1 MTQIT
6 AADLDNAKSDV
17 DTIANIANSTSTSVT
32 DRLGNTRR
40 TLYSLAN
47 EFPNAS
53 DNAAAAA
60 ASAIAAEAA
69 RDAALIQAGV
79 YTTEALGRAA
89 VADGQ
94 AFKVQGSGNVAA
106 YEYRRTNSTT
116 SVLIATYPSESGI
129 FMFRGVVTSGVD
141 LNSLHE
147 IGSYGL
153 LAASTHANIPPELVS
168 HNCTLTVTDSHT
180 SGGRFQIQEITDW
193 NFPSIKLSRL
203 SDGASSGA
211 WQRVAVTTSQ
221 ITDNAIT
228 TAKIADLAVTNAK
241 LAVNYDYTSTI
252 TTGSLDDYLTSSSGY
267 IIAGTVTNSPT
278 ASGFLSVHRWGSSGQ
293 FVLQSY
299 VDLTVAGR
307 IYHRVYS
314 GAWGAWYQPTP
325 ADVSVTTAKI
335 VDSAVTTAKIVD
347 SAVTTAKIAD
357 GSVTNAKLAVNYDY
371 TSTITTGS
379 LDDYL
384 TSSSGYIIAGTVTN
398 APTVSGFLS
407 VHRWGSAGQFVL
419 QSYVDLTVAGRIYH
433 RVYSGGAWGAWHQP
447 TPADLSV
454 TTAKLADGSVT
465 STKLADAS
473 VTNAKL
479 AANYDY
485 TATITSGSLD
495 TYLSSGGYV
504 IAGTVTNSPTAS
516 GFLSV
521 HRWGSA
527 GQFVLQRYV
536 DLTTPRRIYHRAYS
550 GGTWGAWH
558 QPTPDDLSLTTAK
571 FADGAV
577 TTPKLADASVD
588 ATKLST
594 KYDWMATLVSGDVND
609 YTTQSGGWM
618 VAGAMTNAPTGSGW
632 LFVHKFGASG
642 NFTLQRWYDFT
653 NPSIFWVR
661 KNFNGTWSAW
671 SKLTQPQ
678 VLPKTGKNVICLGD
692 SITENGD
699 YPVRLATL
707 TGATV
712 TNCGFGGSRLAFS
725 TGDYAYLSFHKLA
738 DYISTGDYS
747 DLTAACAR
755 LAGSPTFDDN
765 IAIAARL
772 AAVNWSTVD
781 YIVAAYGTNDYGSPD
796 VPLGTTTDTTGATFK
811 GAINYAVNKICTAY
825 PNIKILFVSPI
836 WRSRYNSGD
845 GNDSD
850 TYANSRGNY
859 LLEFVDAMKEMS
871 ALNKMPCIDMYR
883 TSGINKY
890 NGATLLSDG
899 LHPVAGVGYQR
910 IAEKIAAG
918 LVANW

>member
-1 MTQIT
+1 V
-6 AADLDNAKSDV
+6 A
-17 DTIANIANSTSTSVT
+17 TI
-32 DRLGNTRR
+32 
-40 TLYSLAN
+40 
-47 EFPNAS
+47 
-53 DNAAAAA
+53 
-60 ASAIAAEAA
+60 
-69 RDAALIQAGV
+69 
-79 YTTEALGRAA
+79 
-89 VADGQ
+89 GQ
-94 AFKVQGSGNVAA
+94 AFKVQGSGDVAA
-106 YEYRRTNSTT
+106 YEYRRTDSTT
-116 SVLIATYPSESGI
+116 SVLIATYPSASGV

-153 LAASTHANIPPELVS
+153 LAASTHANIPAELVG
-168 HNCTLTVTDSHT
+168 HNCTLTVTDSYT

-193 NFPSIKLSRL
+193 NFPSIKFSRL
-203 SDGASSGA
+203 SDGAQSGA

-221 ITDNAIT
+221 ITDLNVT

-241 LAVNYDYTSTI
+241 LAANYDYTATI
-252 TTGSLDDYLTSSSGY
+252 TSGSLDTYLSSGGY
-267 IIAGTVTNSPT
+267 VIAGTVTNAPT
-278 ASGFLSVHRWGSSGQ
+278 VSGFLSVHRWGSSGQ

-299 VDLTVAGR
+299 VDLTVAGK

-314 GAWGAWYQPTP
+314 GAAWNAWYQPTP

-335 VDSAVTTAKIVD
+335 VDSAVTTAKIAD
-347 SAVTTAKIAD
+347 LAVTTAKIAD
-357 GSVTNAKLAVNYDY
+357 SAVTNAKLAVNYDY

-398 APTVSGFLS
+398 APTASGFLS
-407 VHRWGSAGQFVL
+407 VHRWGGSGQFVL
-419 QSYVDLTVAGRIYH
+419 QSYVDLSVAGKIYH
-433 RVYSGGAWGAWHQP
+433 RVYSGAWGAWYQP
-447 TPADLSV
+447 TPADVSV
-454 TTAKLADGSVT
+454 TTAK
-465 STKLADAS
+465 
-473 VTNAKL
+473 
-479 AANYDY
+479 
-485 TATITSGSLD
+485 I
-495 TYLSSGGYV
+495 
-504 IAGTVTNSPTAS
+504 
-516 GFLSV
+516 
-521 HRWGSA
+521 
-527 GQFVLQRYV
+527 V
-536 DLTTPRRIYHRAYS
+536 DLAV
-550 GGTWGAWH
+550 
-558 QPTPDDLSLTTAK
+558 TTAK
-571 FADGAV
+571 LEA
-577 TTPKLADASVD
+577 ASVD

-594 KYDWMATLVSGDVND
+594 KYDWVATLVSGDVND
-609 YTTQSGGWM
+609 YTTQSGGWV

-642 NFTLQRWYDFT
+642 NFILQRWYDFT
-653 NPSIFWVR
+653 DPSIFWVR
-661 KNFNGTWSAW
+661 KSYNGTWSAW

-678 VLPKTGKNVICLGD
+678 VFPKTGKNVICLGD

-738 DYISTGDYS
+738 DYISSGDYS
-747 DLTAACAR
+747 DLTAACSR

-836 WRSRYNSGD
+836 WRSRYDSGD

-850 TYANSRGNY
+850 VYANSRGNY
-859 LLEFVDAMKEMS
+859 LLDFVDAMKQM
-871 ALNKMPCIDMYR
+871 
-883 TSGINKY
+883 
-890 NGATLLSDG
+890 
-899 LHPVAGVGYQR
+899 
-910 IAEKIAAG
+910 AEYAY
-918 LVANW
+918 

>member
-6 AADLDNAKSDV
+6 AADLNNAKSDV
-17 DTIANIANSTSTSVT
+17 NTIANIANSTSTSVT

-60 ASAIAAEAA
+60 ASAVSAVSA

-94 AFKVQGSGNVAA
+94 AFKVQGSGDVAA
-106 YEYRRTNSTT
+106 YEYRRTDAST
-116 SVLIATYPSESGI
+116 SVLIATYPSPSGV

-141 LNSLHE
+141 LNSLHT

-153 LAASTHANIPPELVS
+153 LAASTHANIPAELVG
-168 HNCTLTVTDSHT
+168 HNCTLTVTDSYT
-180 SGGRFQIQEITDW
+180 SSGRFQIQEITDW
-193 NFPSIKLSRL
+193 NFPSIKFARL

-221 ITDNAIT
+221 ITDLNVT
-228 TAKIADLAVTNAK
+228 TAKIADLAITNAK

-252 TTGSLDDYLTSSSGY
+252 TTGSLDT
-267 IIAGTVTNSPT
+267 
-278 ASGFLSVHRWGSSGQ
+278 
-293 FVLQSY
+293 
-299 VDLTVAGR
+299 
-307 IYHRVYS
+307 
-314 GAWGAWYQPTP
+314 
-325 ADVSVTTAKI
+325 
-335 VDSAVTTAKIVD
+335 
-347 SAVTTAKIAD
+347 
-357 GSVTNAKLAVNYDY
+357 
-371 TSTITTGS
+371 
-379 LDDYL
+379 YL

-398 APTVSGFLS
+398 APTASGFLT
-407 VHRWGSAGQFVL
+407 VHRWGSAGQFIL

-433 RVYSGGAWGAWHQP
+433 RVYSGGAWGAWYQP
-447 TPADLSV
+447 TPGDVSVTTAKIVDLAV
-454 TTAKLADGSVT
+454 TTAKLA
-465 STKLADAS
+465 A
-473 VTNAKL
+473 
-479 AANYDY
+479 
-485 TATITSGSLD
+485 
-495 TYLSSGGYV
+495 
-504 IAGTVTNSPTAS
+504 
-516 GFLSV
+516 
-521 HRWGSA
+521 
-527 GQFVLQRYV
+527 
-536 DLTTPRRIYHRAYS
+536 
-550 GGTWGAWH
+550 
-558 QPTPDDLSLTTAK
+558 
-571 FADGAV
+571 
-577 TTPKLADASVD
+577 ASVD

-594 KYDWMATLVSGDVND
+594 KYDWVATLVSGDVND

-642 NFTLQRWYDFT
+642 NFILQRWYDFT
-653 NPSIFWVR
+653 DPSIFWVR
-661 KNFNGTWSAW
+661 KNYNGTWSAW

-678 VLPKTGKNVICLGD
+678 VLPKTGKKVICLGD

-747 DLTAACAR
+747 GLTAACAR

-772 AAVNWSTVD
+772 AAVDWSTVD

-850 TYANSRGNY
+850 VYANSRGNY
-859 LLEFVDAMKEMS
+859 LLDFVDAMKQMAE
-871 ALNKMPCIDMYR
+871 LNKMPCVDMYR

>member
-6 AADLDNAKSDV
+6 VADLNNAKLDV
-17 DTIANIANSTSTSVT
+17 DTIADIANSTANTVT
-32 DRLGNTRR
+32 DRNGQTRR
-40 TLYSLAN
+40 TIYSLQN
-47 EFPNAS
+47 EYPNAS
-53 DNAAAAA
+53 DNAAAAL
-60 ASAIAAEAA
+60 ASATSASASAATAQAAKTVAEGA

-79 YTTEALGRAA
+79 YTTEAAGRAA

-94 AFKVQGSGNVAA
+94 AFKVQGTGDVAA
-106 YEYRRTNSTT
+106 YEYRRTDSTT
-116 SVLIATYPSESGI
+116 SVLIATYPSVSGV
-129 FMFRGVVTSGVD
+129 FMFRGVVASGVD
-141 LNSLHE
+141 LNTLHS

-153 LAASTHANIPPELVS
+153 LAASTHPNIPSELAG
-168 HNCTLTVTDSHT
+168 HNCTLTVTDSYT

-193 NFPSIKLSRL
+193 NYPSIKFSRL
-203 SDGASSGA
+203 SDGASSGS

-221 ITDNAIT
+221 ITDLN
-228 TAKIADLAVTNAK
+228 VTNEK
-241 LAVNYDYTSTI
+241 LAD
-252 TTGSLDDYLTSSSGY
+252 
-267 IIAGTVTNSPT
+267 A
-278 ASGFLSVHRWGSSGQ
+278 
-293 FVLQSY
+293 
-299 VDLTVAGR
+299 
-307 IYHRVYS
+307 
-314 GAWGAWYQPTP
+314 
-325 ADVSVTTAKI
+325 
-335 VDSAVTTAKIVD
+335 
-347 SAVTTAKIAD
+347 
-357 GSVTNAKLAVNYDY
+357 SVTNAKLAVNYDY

-398 APTVSGFLS
+398 APT
-407 VHRWGSAGQFVL
+407 
-419 QSYVDLTVAGRIYH
+419 
-433 RVYSGGAWGAWHQP
+433 
-447 TPADLSV
+447 
-454 TTAKLADGSVT
+454 
-465 STKLADAS
+465 
-473 VTNAKL
+473 
-479 AANYDY
+479 
-485 TATITSGSLD
+485 
-495 TYLSSGGYV
+495 
-504 IAGTVTNSPTAS
+504 AS

-536 DLTTPRRIYHRAYS
+536 DLTVPGKIYHRVYS
-550 GGTWGAWH
+550 GGAWGAWY
-558 QPTPDDLSLTTAK
+558 QPTPADVPVTTAK
-571 FADGAV
+571 IVDSAVTDAKLADSAV
-577 TTPKLADASVD
+577 TTAKLADSAVTNAKLASNYDYTDTITTGSLDTYLNSGGYIIAGTITNAPTVSGYLSVHRWGSAGQFVLQRYVDMTTPGRVYFRKYGGGAWGAWYQPTPADVSVTTAKIVDLAVTTAKLEAASVD

-594 KYDWMATLVSGDVND
+594 KYDWVATPVSGDVND

-632 LFVHKFGASG
+632 LFVHKFGAGG
-642 NFTLQRWYDFT
+642 NFILQRWHDFT
-653 NPSIFWVR
+653 DPSIFWVR
-661 KNFNGTWSAW
+661 KSYNGTWSAW

-678 VLPKTGKNVICLGD
+678 VLPKTGKKVICLGD

-738 DYISTGDYS
+738 DYISSGNYS
-747 DLTAACAR
+747 DLTAACER

-772 AAVNWSTVD
+772 AAVDWATVD

-796 VPLGTTTDTTGATFK
+796 VTIGTTTDTTGATFK

-850 TYANSRGNY
+850 VYANSRGNY
-859 LLEFVDAMKEMS
+859 LLDFVDAMKEMA
-871 ALNKMPCIDMYR
+871 ALNKMPFIDMYR

-899 LHPVAGVGYQR
+899 LHPVPGVGYQR

-918 LVANW
+918 LIANW

>member
-6 AADLDNAKSDV
+6 AADLNNAKSDV

-60 ASAIAAEAA
+60 ASAVSANAA

-94 AFKVQGSGNVAA
+94 AFKVQGSGDVAA

-116 SVLIATYPSESGI
+116 SVLIATYPSSSGI
-129 FMFRGVVTSGVD
+129 FTFRGVVTSGVD
-141 LNSLHE
+141 LNSLHT

-153 LAASTHANIPPELVS
+153 LAASTHANIPAELVG
-168 HNCTLTVTDSHT
+168 HNCTLTVTDSYT
-180 SGGRFQIQEITDW
+180 SSGRFQIQEITDW

-221 ITDNAIT
+221 ITDLNVT
-228 TAKIADLAVTNAK
+228 TAKIADSAVTNAK

-252 TTGSLDDYLTSSSGY
+252 TTGSLDTYLTASAGY
-267 IIAGTVTNSPT
+267 VIAGTVTNAPT
-278 ASGFLSVHRWGSSGQ
+278 ASGFLTVHRWGIAGQ

-299 VDLTVAGR
+299 VDLTVAGK

-314 GAWGAWYQPTP
+314 GSAWGAWYQPTP
-325 ADVSVTTAKI
+325 ADVSVTTAKL
-335 VDSAVTTAKIVD
+335 
-347 SAVTTAKIAD
+347 AD
-357 GSVTNAKLAVNYDY
+357 GSVTSTKLADSAVTNAKLAVNYDY
-371 TSTITTGS
+371 TSTIT
-379 LDDYL
+379 
-384 TSSSGYIIAGTVTN
+384 
-398 APTVSGFLS
+398 
-407 VHRWGSAGQFVL
+407 
-419 QSYVDLTVAGRIYH
+419 
-433 RVYSGGAWGAWHQP
+433 
-447 TPADLSV
+447 
-454 TTAKLADGSVT
+454 
-465 STKLADAS
+465 
-473 VTNAKL
+473 
-479 AANYDY
+479 
-485 TATITSGSLD
+485 SGSLD
-495 TYLSSGGYV
+495 TYLTASAGYV

-521 HRWGSA
+521 HRWGSV
-527 GQFVLQRYV
+527 GQFVLQSYV
-536 DLTTPRRIYHRAYS
+536 DLTVAGKIYHRVYS
-550 GGTWGAWH
+550 GSAWGAWY
-558 QPTPDDLSLTTAK
+558 QPTPADLSVTTAK
-571 FADGAV
+571 
-577 TTPKLADASVD
+577 LAAASVD

-594 KYDWMATLVSGDVND
+594 KYDWVATLVSGDVND

-642 NFTLQRWYDFT
+642 NFTLQRWHDFT
-653 NPSIFWVR
+653 DPSIFWVR
-661 KNFNGTWSAW
+661 KNYNGTWSAW

-738 DYISTGDYS
+738 DYISTGNYS

-755 LAGSPTFDDN
+755 LAGSPVFDDN

>member
-6 AADLDNAKSDV
+6 AADLTNAKSDV

-60 ASAIAAEAA
+60 ASAVSAASA
-69 RDAALIQAGV
+69 RDAALIQSGV

-94 AFKVQGSGNVAA
+94 AFKVQGSGDVAA

-116 SVLIATYPSESGI
+116 SVLIATYPSPSGV

-141 LNSLHE
+141 LNSLHT

-153 LAASTHANIPPELVS
+153 LAASTHANIPAELVG
-168 HNCTLTVTDSHT
+168 HNCTLTVTDSYT
-180 SGGRFQIQEITDW
+180 SSGRFQIQEITDW

-203 SDGASSGA
+203 SDGASSGT
-211 WQRVAVTTSQ
+211 WQRIAVTTSQ
-221 ITDNAIT
+221 ITDLNVT
-228 TAKIADLAVTNAK
+228 TAKIADLAITNAK
-241 LAVNYDYTSTI
+241 LDVNYDYTSTI
-252 TTGSLDDYLTSSSGY
+252 TTGSLDTYLTSSSGY
-267 IIAGTVTNSPT
+267 VIAGTVTNAPT
-278 ASGFLSVHRWGSSGQ
+278 ASGFLTVHRWGSSGQ
-293 FVLQSY
+293 F
-299 VDLTVAGR
+299 
-307 IYHRVYS
+307 I
-314 GAWGAWYQPTP
+314 
-325 ADVSVTTAKI
+325 
-335 VDSAVTTAKIVD
+335 
-347 SAVTTAKIAD
+347 
-357 GSVTNAKLAVNYDY
+357 
-371 TSTITTGS
+371 
-379 LDDYL
+379 
-384 TSSSGYIIAGTVTN
+384 
-398 APTVSGFLS
+398 
-407 VHRWGSAGQFVL
+407 L

-433 RVYSGGAWGAWHQP
+433 RVYSGGAWGVWYQP
-447 TPADLSV
+447 TPADASV
-454 TTAKLADGSVT
+454 TTAKIVDSAVTNAKIVDSAITTAKIADLAI
-465 STKLADAS
+465 
-473 VTNAKL
+473 TNAKL

-495 TYLSSGGYV
+495 TYLNSGGYIV
-504 IAGTVTNSPTAS
+504 SGTITNAPTVS
-516 GFLSV
+516 GYLSV
-521 HRWGSA
+521 HRWGGS

-536 DLTTPRRIYHRAYS
+536 DMSTPGRVYFRKY
-550 GGTWGAWH
+550 GGGAWEQWY
-558 QPTPDDLSLTTAK
+558 QPTPADASVTTAK
-571 FADGAV
+571 IVDLAV
-577 TTPKLADASVD
+577 TTEKLAEASVD

-594 KYDWMATLVSGDVND
+594 KYDWVATPVSGDVND

-618 VAGAMTNAPTGSGW
+618 VAGPMTNAPTGSGW
-632 LFVHKFGASG
+632 LFVHKFAAGG
-642 NFTLQRWYDFT
+642 NFILQRWHDFT
-653 NPSIFWVR
+653 DPSIFWVR
-661 KNFNGTWSAW
+661 KNYNGTWSAW

-678 VLPKTGKNVICLGD
+678 VLPKTGKKVICLGD

-747 DLTAACAR
+747 GLTAACAR

-772 AAVNWSTVD
+772 AAVDWSTVD

-850 TYANSRGNY
+850 VYANSRGNY
-859 LLEFVDAMKEMS
+859 LLDFVDAMKEMS
-871 ALNKMPCIDMYR
+871 ALNKMPCVDMYR

>member
-1 MTQIT
+1 MANQWLTGSGVPSTGIGQVTDYYRDTVNNHVYYREDATTWVVVPAFTPNPDGIGTTWLHGATAPLTAQGSDGDYFYEDTHKIVYRKEGATWVAKGSLDFIGIYGVQWGNGLGAPANTTPLNNLPAGSFYLDVVTSDIYYKGPSMSWELKGQLSSVAQTTTNAIT
-6 AADLDNAKSDV
+6 AA
-17 DTIANIANSTSTSVT
+17 I
-32 DRLGNTRR
+32 
-40 TLYSLAN
+40 
-47 EFPNAS
+47 
-53 DNAAAAA
+53 AAATADHVQTGLDV
-60 ASAIAAEAA
+60 IAAENA
-69 RDAALIQAGV
+69 RDAALIQSGV
-79 YTTEALGRAA
+79 YETEALGRAA

-94 AFKVQGSGNVAA
+94 AFKVEGSGNVAA

-116 SVLIATYPSESGI
+116 SVLIATYPSPSGV
-129 FMFRGVVTSGVD
+129 FMFRGVVASGVD
-141 LNSLHE
+141 LNSLNT

-153 LAASTHANIPPELVS
+153 LAASTHANIPAELAG
-168 HNCTLTVTDSHT
+168 HNCTLTVTDSYT
-180 SGGRFQIQEITDW
+180 SSGRFQIQEITDW

-203 SDGASSGA
+203 SDGIQSGA

-221 ITDNAIT
+221 ITDLNVT
-228 TAKIADLAVTNAK
+228 TAKIADSAVTNAK
-241 LAVNYDYTSTI
+241 LAS
-252 TTGSLDDYLTSSSGY
+252 
-267 IIAGTVTNSPT
+267 
-278 ASGFLSVHRWGSSGQ
+278 
-293 FVLQSY
+293 
-299 VDLTVAGR
+299 
-307 IYHRVYS
+307 
-314 GAWGAWYQPTP
+314 
-325 ADVSVTTAKI
+325 
-335 VDSAVTTAKIVD
+335 
-347 SAVTTAKIAD
+347 
-357 GSVTNAKLAVNYDY
+357 
-371 TSTITTGS
+371 
-379 LDDYL
+379 
-384 TSSSGYIIAGTVTN
+384 
-398 APTVSGFLS
+398 
-407 VHRWGSAGQFVL
+407 
-419 QSYVDLTVAGRIYH
+419 
-433 RVYSGGAWGAWHQP
+433 
-447 TPADLSV
+447 
-454 TTAKLADGSVT
+454 
-465 STKLADAS
+465 
-473 VTNAKL
+473 
-479 AANYDY
+479 NYDY

-495 TYLSSGGYV
+495 TYLNSGGYV
-504 IAGTVTNSPTAS
+504 IAGTVTNAPTVS
-516 GFLSV
+516 GYLSV
-521 HRWGSA
+521 HRWGSS

-536 DLTTPRRIYHRAYS
+536 DMSTPGKIYFRKY
-550 GGTWGAWH
+550 GGGAWEQWY
-558 QPTPDDLSLTTAK
+558 QPTPADASVTTAK
-571 FADGAV
+571 IVDLAV
-577 TTPKLADASVD
+577 TTAKLAEASVD

-594 KYDWMATLVSGDVND
+594 KYDWVATPVSGDVND

-632 LFVHKFGASG
+632 LFVHKFAAGG
-642 NFTLQRWYDFT
+642 NFILQRWHDFT
-653 NPSIFWVR
+653 DPSIFWVR
-661 KNFNGTWSAW
+661 KNYNGTWSAW

-678 VLPKTGKNVICLGD
+678 VLPKTGKKVICLGD

-738 DYISTGDYS
+738 DYISTGNYS

-765 IAIAARL
+765 TAIAARL
-772 AAVNWSTVD
+772 AAVDWSTVD

-850 TYANSRGNY
+850 VYANSRGNY
-859 LLEFVDAMKEMS
+859 LLDFVDAMKEMS
-871 ALNKMPCIDMYR
+871 ALNKMPCVDMYR

>member
-6 AADLDNAKSDV
+6 AADLTNAKSDV

-60 ASAIAAEAA
+60 ASAVSAASA
-69 RDAALIQAGV
+69 RDAALIQSGV
-79 YTTEALGRAA
+79 YETEALGRAA

-94 AFKVQGSGNVAA
+94 AFKVQGSGDVAA

-116 SVLIATYPSESGI
+116 SVLIATYPSPSGV

-141 LNSLHE
+141 LNSLHT

-153 LAASTHANIPPELVS
+153 LAASTHANIPAELVG
-168 HNCTLTVTDSHT
+168 HNCTLTVTDSYT
-180 SGGRFQIQEITDW
+180 SSGRFQIQEITDW
-193 NFPSIKLSRL
+193 NFPSIKFARL

-221 ITDNAIT
+221 ITDLN
-228 TAKIADLAVTNAK
+228 
-241 LAVNYDYTSTI
+241 
-252 TTGSLDDYLTSSSGY
+252 
-267 IIAGTVTNSPT
+267 
-278 ASGFLSVHRWGSSGQ
+278 
-293 FVLQSY
+293 
-299 VDLTVAGR
+299 
-307 IYHRVYS
+307 
-314 GAWGAWYQPTP
+314 
-325 ADVSVTTAKI
+325 
-335 VDSAVTTAKIVD
+335 
-347 SAVTTAKIAD
+347 VTTAKIAD
-357 GSVTNAKLAVNYDY
+357 
-371 TSTITTGS
+371 
-379 LDDYL
+379 
-384 TSSSGYIIAGTVTN
+384 
-398 APTVSGFLS
+398 
-407 VHRWGSAGQFVL
+407 SA
-419 QSYVDLTVAGRIYH
+419 
-433 RVYSGGAWGAWHQP
+433 
-447 TPADLSV
+447 
-454 TTAKLADGSVT
+454 
-465 STKLADAS
+465 

-495 TYLSSGGYV
+495 TYLTASAGYV
-504 IAGTVTNSPTAS
+504 IAGTVTNAPTAS
-516 GFLSV
+516 GFLTVHRWGSSGQFILQSYVDLTVAGRIYHRVYSGGAWGVWYQPTPADVSVTTAKIADSAVTTAKIADSAVTTAKIADSAVTNAKLAANYDYTATITSGSLDTYLNSGGYIVSGTITNAPTVSGYLSV
-521 HRWGSA
+521 HRWGGS

-536 DLTTPRRIYHRAYS
+536 DMSTPGKIYFRKY
-550 GGTWGAWH
+550 GGGAWEQWY
-558 QPTPDDLSLTTAK
+558 QPTPADASVTTAK
-571 FADGAV
+571 IVDLAV
-577 TTPKLADASVD
+577 TTAKLAEASVD

-594 KYDWMATLVSGDVND
+594 KYDWVATPVSGDVND

-632 LFVHKFGASG
+632 LFVHKFAAGG
-642 NFTLQRWYDFT
+642 NFILQRWHDFT
-653 NPSIFWVR
+653 DPSIFWVR
-661 KNFNGTWSAW
+661 KNYNGAWSAW

-678 VLPKTGKNVICLGD
+678 VLPKTGKKVICLGD

-747 DLTAACAR
+747 GLTAACAR

-772 AAVNWSTVD
+772 AAVDWSTVD

-850 TYANSRGNY
+850 VYANSRGNY
-859 LLEFVDAMKEMS
+859 LLDFVDAMKEMS
-871 ALNKMPCIDMYR
+871 ALNKMPCVDMYR

>member
-1 MTQIT
+1 MSYSLSPNVKARFFITGTNRPLAGGLLYTYLVGTTTPAATYSDNLGTPNTNPIVLDADGECDLYLDDDISYRMILKNSAGVTQFDGDRIRSISSAQLASLASTVAAT
-6 AADLDNAKSDV
+6 AADRVQTGLNV
-17 DTIANIANSTSTSVT
+17 IAT
-32 DRLGNTRR
+32 
-40 TLYSLAN
+40 
-47 EFPNAS
+47 
-53 DNAAAAA
+53 A
-60 ASAIAAEAA
+60 ASAASASLYATAADAA

-94 AFKVQGSGNVAA
+94 AFKVQGSGDVAA

-116 SVLIATYPSESGI
+116 SVLIATYPSASGV

-141 LNSLHE
+141 LNSLHT

-153 LAASTHANIPPELVS
+153 LAASTHANIPAELAG
-168 HNCTLTVTDSHT
+168 HNCTLTVTDSYT

-203 SDGASSGA
+203 SDGAQSGA

-221 ITDNAIT
+221 ITDLNVT
-228 TAKIADLAVTNAK
+228 TAKIADLA
-241 LAVNYDYTSTI
+241 I
-252 TTGSLDDYLTSSSGY
+252 
-267 IIAGTVTNSPT
+267 
-278 ASGFLSVHRWGSSGQ
+278 
-293 FVLQSY
+293 
-299 VDLTVAGR
+299 
-307 IYHRVYS
+307 
-314 GAWGAWYQPTP
+314 
-325 ADVSVTTAKI
+325 
-335 VDSAVTTAKIVD
+335 
-347 SAVTTAKIAD
+347 
-357 GSVTNAKLAVNYDY
+357 
-371 TSTITTGS
+371 
-379 LDDYL
+379 
-384 TSSSGYIIAGTVTN
+384 
-398 APTVSGFLS
+398 
-407 VHRWGSAGQFVL
+407 
-419 QSYVDLTVAGRIYH
+419 
-433 RVYSGGAWGAWHQP
+433 
-447 TPADLSV
+447 
-454 TTAKLADGSVT
+454 
-465 STKLADAS
+465 
-473 VTNAKL
+473 TNAKL

-504 IAGTVTNSPTAS
+504 IAGTVTNAPTAS

-521 HRWGSA
+521 HRWGGS
-527 GQFVLQRYV
+527 GQFVLQSYV
-536 DLTTPRRIYHRAYS
+536 DLTTPRKIYHRAYS
-550 GGTWGAWH
+550 GGTWGAWY
-558 QPTPDDLSLTTAK
+558 QPTPDDLSVTTAK
-571 FADGAV
+571 IVDLAV
-577 TTPKLADASVD
+577 TNAKLAAASVD

-594 KYDWMATLVSGDVND
+594 KYDWVATVVSGDVND

-642 NFTLQRWYDFT
+642 NFILQRWYDFT
-653 NPSIFWVR
+653 DPSIFWVR
-661 KNFNGTWSAW
+661 KNYNGTWSAW

-678 VLPKTGKNVICLGD
+678 VLPKTGKKVICLGD

-772 AAVNWSTVD
+772 AAVDWSTVD

-850 TYANSRGNY
+850 VYANSRGNY
-859 LLEFVDAMKEMS
+859 LLDFVDAMKQMAE
-871 ALNKMPCIDMYR
+871 LNKMPCIDMYR

>member
-6 AADLDNAKSDV
+6 AADLNNAKSDV

-153 LAASTHANIPPELVS
+153 LAASTHANIPSELVG
-168 HNCTLTVTDSHT
+168 HNCTLTVTDSYT

-221 ITDNAIT
+221 I
-228 TAKIADLAVTNAK
+228 ADLN
-241 LAVNYDYTSTI
+241 
-252 TTGSLDDYLTSSSGY
+252 
-267 IIAGTVTNSPT
+267 
-278 ASGFLSVHRWGSSGQ
+278 
-293 FVLQSY
+293 
-299 VDLTVAGR
+299 
-307 IYHRVYS
+307 
-314 GAWGAWYQPTP
+314 
-325 ADVSVTTAKI
+325 
-335 VDSAVTTAKIVD
+335 
-347 SAVTTAKIAD
+347 VTTAKIAD
-357 GSVTNAKLAVNYDY
+357 ASVTNAKLAVNYDY

-398 APTVSGFLS
+398 APTASGFLT
-407 VHRWGSAGQFVL
+407 VHRWGTLGQFVL
-419 QSYVDLTVAGRIYH
+419 QSYVDLTVAGKIYH
-433 RVYSGGAWGAWHQP
+433 RVYSGSAWGAWYQP
-447 TPADLSV
+447 TPADVSV
-454 TTAKLADGSVT
+454 TTAKLADDSVT
-465 STKLADAS
+465 STKLAA
-473 VTNAKL
+473 NAVSNDKL

-504 IAGTVTNSPTAS
+504 IAGTVTNAPTASGFLTVHRWGSAGQFVLQSYVDLTVAGKIYHRVYSGAWGAWYQPTPADVSVTTAKIVDSAVTNAKLAVNYDYTSTITTGSLDTYLTSSSGYIIAGTVTNSPTAS

-521 HRWGSA
+521 HRWGSS

-536 DLTTPRRIYHRAYS
+536 DLTTPGKIYFRAYS
-550 GGTWGAWH
+550 GSTWGAWY
-558 QPTPDDLSLTTAK
+558 QPTPADVSVTTAK
-571 FADGAV
+571 IVDSAV
-577 TTPKLADASVD
+577 TNAKLAAASVD
-588 ATKLST
+588 ATNLST
-594 KYDWMATLVSGDVND
+594 KYDWVATLVSGDVND

-642 NFTLQRWYDFT
+642 NFTLQRWHDFT
-653 NPSIFWVR
+653 DPSIFWVR
-661 KNFNGTWSAW
+661 KNYNGTWSAW

-738 DYISTGDYS
+738 DYISSGDYS
-747 DLTAACAR
+747 DLTAACSR

-850 TYANSRGNY
+850 VYANSRGNY
-859 LLEFVDAMKEMS
+859 LLDFVDAMKQMAE
-871 ALNKMPCIDMYR
+871 LNKMPCIDMYR

>member
-17 DTIANIANSTSTSVT
+17 NTIANIANSTSTSVT

-60 ASAIAAEAA
+60 ASAASASLDAIAAGAA

-94 AFKVQGSGNVAA
+94 AFKVQGSGDVAA
-106 YEYRRTNSTT
+106 YEYRRTDSTT
-116 SVLIATYPSESGI
+116 SVLIATYPSVSGV

-141 LNSLHE
+141 LNTLHS

-153 LAASTHANIPPELVS
+153 LAASTHPNIPSELAG
-168 HNCTLTVTDSHT
+168 HNCTLTVTDSYT

-193 NFPSIKLSRL
+193 NFPSIKFSRL

-221 ITDNAIT
+221 ITDLN
-228 TAKIADLAVTNAK
+228 
-241 LAVNYDYTSTI
+241 
-252 TTGSLDDYLTSSSGY
+252 
-267 IIAGTVTNSPT
+267 
-278 ASGFLSVHRWGSSGQ
+278 
-293 FVLQSY
+293 
-299 VDLTVAGR
+299 
-307 IYHRVYS
+307 
-314 GAWGAWYQPTP
+314 
-325 ADVSVTTAKI
+325 
-335 VDSAVTTAKIVD
+335 
-347 SAVTTAKIAD
+347 
-357 GSVTNAKLAVNYDY
+357 
-371 TSTITTGS
+371 
-379 LDDYL
+379 
-384 TSSSGYIIAGTVTN
+384 
-398 APTVSGFLS
+398 
-407 VHRWGSAGQFVL
+407 
-419 QSYVDLTVAGRIYH
+419 
-433 RVYSGGAWGAWHQP
+433 
-447 TPADLSV
+447 V
-454 TTAKLADGSVT
+454 TTAKLADS
-465 STKLADAS
+465 A

-479 AANYDY
+479 SVNYDY
-485 TATITSGSLD
+485 TATLTTGSLD
-495 TYLSSGGYV
+495 TYMTSSSGYV
-504 IAGTVTNSPTAS
+504 IAGAMTNAPTAS

-527 GQFVLQRYV
+527 GQFVLQIYT
-536 DLTTPRRIYHRAYS
+536 DLTVAGNIYHRVYS
-550 GGTWGAWH
+550 GGTWGAWY
-558 QPTPDDLSLTTAK
+558 QPTPADVSVTTAK
-571 FADGAV
+571 LVDSAV
-577 TTPKLADASVD
+577 TTAKIGDLAVTNAKLSVNYDYTATLTTGSLDTYMTSSSGYVIAGAMTNAPTASGFLSVHRWGSAGQFVLQIYTDLTVAGNIYHRVYSGGAWGAWYQPTPADVSVTTAKLVDSAVTTAKLANTCVD

-594 KYDWMATLVSGDVND
+594 KYDWVATISSGDVND

-642 NFTLQRWYDFT
+642 NFIIQRWYDYT
-653 NPSIFWVR
+653 DPSIFFVR
-661 KNFNGTWSAW
+661 KQYGGTWSAW
-671 SKLTQPQ
+671 SKLTLPQ
-678 VLPKTGKNVICLGD
+678 ILPKTGKNIICLGD

-738 DYISTGDYS
+738 DYISSGNYS

-772 AAVNWSTVD
+772 AAVDWATVD

-796 VPLGTTTDTTGATFK
+796 VTLGTNTDTTGATFK

-850 TYANSRGNY
+850 VYANSRGNY
-859 LLEFVDAMKEMS
+859 LLDFVDAMKEMA
-871 ALNKMPCIDMYR
+871 ALNKMPCVDMYR
-883 TSGINKY
+883 NSGINKY
-890 NGATLLSDG
+890 NGATLLVDG
-899 LHPVAGVGYQR
+899 LHPVSGVGYQR

>member
-53 DNAAAAA
+53 DKAAAAA
-60 ASAIAAEAA
+60 ASAVSASNYALAAEAA

-94 AFKVQGSGNVAA
+94 AFKVQGSAEVAA

-116 SVLIATYPSESGI
+116 SVLIATYPSTSGV

-141 LNSLHE
+141 LNSLHT

-153 LAASTHANIPPELVS
+153 LAASTHANIPAELVG
-168 HNCTLTVTDSHT
+168 HNCTLTVTDSYT
-180 SGGRFQIQEITDW
+180 SSGRFQIQEITDW

-203 SDGASSGA
+203 SDGASSGT

-221 ITDNAIT
+221 ITNLNVT
-228 TAKIADLAVTNAK
+228 TAKIADSAVTNAK
-241 LAVNYDYTSTI
+241 LAVNYDYTETL
-252 TTGSLDDYLTSSSGY
+252 TTGSLDTYLTASTGY
-267 IIAGTVTNSPT
+267 IVAGAMTNAPT
-278 ASGFLSVHRWGSSGQ
+278 GSGFLTVHKWGSSGQ
-293 FVLQSY
+293 FILQSY
-299 VDLTVAGR
+299 VDLTVAGK

-314 GAWGAWYQPTP
+314 GGAWGVWYQPTPADASVTTAKMADDSVTTSKLSSNAITNAKLAVNYDYTETLTTGSLDTYLNSGGYIVSGTITNAPTASGYLSVHRWGSVGQFVLQRYVDMTTPGKVYFRKYGGGAWEQWYQPTP

-335 VDSAVTTAKIVD
+335 VDSAVTTAKLE
-347 SAVTTAKIAD
+347 A
-357 GSVTNAKLAVNYDY
+357 
-371 TSTITTGS
+371 
-379 LDDYL
+379 
-384 TSSSGYIIAGTVTN
+384 
-398 APTVSGFLS
+398 
-407 VHRWGSAGQFVL
+407 
-419 QSYVDLTVAGRIYH
+419 
-433 RVYSGGAWGAWHQP
+433 
-447 TPADLSV
+447 
-454 TTAKLADGSVT
+454 
-465 STKLADAS
+465 
-473 VTNAKL
+473 
-479 AANYDY
+479 
-485 TATITSGSLD
+485 
-495 TYLSSGGYV
+495 
-504 IAGTVTNSPTAS
+504 
-516 GFLSV
+516 
-521 HRWGSA
+521 
-527 GQFVLQRYV
+527 
-536 DLTTPRRIYHRAYS
+536 
-550 GGTWGAWH
+550 
-558 QPTPDDLSLTTAK
+558 
-571 FADGAV
+571 
-577 TTPKLADASVD
+577 ASVD

-594 KYDWMATLVSGDVND
+594 KYDWVETLVSGDVND
-609 YTTQSGGWM
+609 YTTQSGGRM

-632 LFVHKFGASG
+632 LFVHKFGATG
-642 NFTLQRWYDFT
+642 NFILQRWHDFT
-653 NPSIFWVR
+653 DPSIFWVR
-661 KNFNGTWSAW
+661 KNYNGAWSAW

-678 VLPKTGKNVICLGD
+678 VLPKTGKKVICLGD

-772 AAVNWSTVD
+772 AAVDWSSVD
-781 YIVAAYGTNDYGSPD
+781 YIVAEYGTNDYGSPD
-796 VPLGTTTDTTGATFK
+796 VTLGTTTDTTGATFK

-825 PNIKILFVSPI
+825 PKIKILFVSPI

-850 TYANSRGNY
+850 VYVNSRGNY
-859 LLEFVDAMKEMS
+859 LLDFVDAMKQMAE
-871 ALNKMPCIDMYR
+871 LNKMPCVDMYR

-910 IAEKIAAG
+910 IAEKVAAG

>member
-1 MTQIT
+1 MSYSLSPNVKARFFITGTNRPLAGGLLYTYLVGTTTPAATYSDNLGTPNTNPIVLDADGECDLYLDDDISYRMILKNSAGVTQFDGDRIRSISSAQLASLASTVAAT
-6 AADLDNAKSDV
+6 AADRVQTGLDV
-17 DTIANIANSTSTSVT
+17 IAT
-32 DRLGNTRR
+32 
-40 TLYSLAN
+40 
-47 EFPNAS
+47 AS
-53 DNAAAAA
+53 DRVQTGLNVI
-60 ASAIAAEAA
+60 ASRAA

-94 AFKVQGSGNVAA
+94 AFKVQGSGDVAA

-116 SVLIATYPSESGI
+116 SVLIATYPSVSGV

-153 LAASTHANIPPELVS
+153 LAASTHANIPSELVG
-168 HNCTLTVTDSHT
+168 HNCTLTVTDSYT

-203 SDGASSGA
+203 SDGAQSGA

-221 ITDNAIT
+221 I
-228 TAKIADLAVTNAK
+228 ADLN
-241 LAVNYDYTSTI
+241 
-252 TTGSLDDYLTSSSGY
+252 
-267 IIAGTVTNSPT
+267 
-278 ASGFLSVHRWGSSGQ
+278 
-293 FVLQSY
+293 
-299 VDLTVAGR
+299 
-307 IYHRVYS
+307 
-314 GAWGAWYQPTP
+314 
-325 ADVSVTTAKI
+325 VTTAKI
-335 VDSAVTTAKIVD
+335 
-347 SAVTTAKIAD
+347 
-357 GSVTNAKLAVNYDY
+357 
-371 TSTITTGS
+371 
-379 LDDYL
+379 
-384 TSSSGYIIAGTVTN
+384 
-398 APTVSGFLS
+398 
-407 VHRWGSAGQFVL
+407 
-419 QSYVDLTVAGRIYH
+419 
-433 RVYSGGAWGAWHQP
+433 
-447 TPADLSV
+447 
-454 TTAKLADGSVT
+454 
-465 STKLADAS
+465 ADAS

-521 HRWGSA
+521 HRWGGS
-527 GQFVLQRYV
+527 GQFVLQSYV
-536 DLTTPRRIYHRAYS
+536 DLTVAGKIYHRVYS
-550 GGTWGAWH
+550 GGAWGSWY
-558 QPTPDDLSLTTAK
+558 QPTPADVSVTTAK
-571 FADGAV
+571 LVDLNV
-577 TTPKLADASVD
+577 TTAKLAAASVD

-594 KYDWMATLVSGDVND
+594 KYDWIATISSGDVND

-642 NFTLQRWYDFT
+642 NFILQRWYDFT
-653 NPSIFWVR
+653 DPSIFWVR
-661 KNFNGTWSAW
+661 KNYNGTWSAW

-678 VLPKTGKNVICLGD
+678 VLPKTGKKVICLGD

-772 AAVNWSTVD
+772 AAVDWSTVD

-850 TYANSRGNY
+850 VYANSRGNY
-859 LLEFVDAMKEMS
+859 LLDFVDAMKQMAE
-871 ALNKMPCIDMYR
+871 LNKMPCVDIYR

>member
-60 ASAIAAEAA
+60 ASAVSAVSA

-94 AFKVQGSGNVAA
+94 AFKVQGSGDVAA
-106 YEYRRTNSTT
+106 YEYRRTDAST
-116 SVLIATYPSESGI
+116 SVLIATYPSSSGI

-141 LNSLHE
+141 LNSLHT

-153 LAASTHANIPPELVS
+153 LAASTHANIPAELVG
-168 HNCTLTVTDSHT
+168 HNCTLTVTDSYT
-180 SGGRFQIQEITDW
+180 SSGRFQIQEITDW

-203 SDGASSGA
+203 SDGAQSGA

-221 ITDNAIT
+221 ITDLNVT

-252 TTGSLDDYLTSSSGY
+252 TTGSLDTYLTASTGY
-267 IIAGTVTNSPT
+267 VIAGTVTNAPT

-293 FVLQSY
+293 FILQSY
-299 VDLTVAGR
+299 VDLTVAGK

-314 GAWGAWYQPTP
+314 GGAWGAWYQPTP

-335 VDSAVTTAKIVD
+335 AD

-357 GSVTNAKLAVNYDY
+357 
-371 TSTITTGS
+371 
-379 LDDYL
+379 
-384 TSSSGYIIAGTVTN
+384 
-398 APTVSGFLS
+398 
-407 VHRWGSAGQFVL
+407 SA
-419 QSYVDLTVAGRIYH
+419 
-433 RVYSGGAWGAWHQP
+433 
-447 TPADLSV
+447 V
-454 TTAKLADGSVT
+454 TTAKIADLA
-465 STKLADAS
+465 

-521 HRWGSA
+521 HRWGGS
-527 GQFVLQRYV
+527 GQFVLQSYV
-536 DLTTPRRIYHRAYS
+536 DLSVAGKIYHRVYS
-550 GGTWGAWH
+550 GAAWNAWY
-558 QPTPDDLSLTTAK
+558 QPTPGDVSVTTAK
-571 FADGAV
+571 LADDAV
-577 TTPKLADASVD
+577 TTPKLAAASVD

-594 KYDWMATLVSGDVND
+594 KYDWVATLVSGDVND
-609 YTTQSGGWM
+609 YTTQSGGWV

-642 NFTLQRWYDFT
+642 NFILQRWHDFT
-653 NPSIFWVR
+653 DPSIFWVR
-661 KNFNGTWSAW
+661 KSYNGTWSAW

-678 VLPKTGKNVICLGD
+678 VLPKTGKKVICLGD

-747 DLTAACAR
+747 GLTAACAR

-850 TYANSRGNY
+850 VYANSRGNY
-859 LLEFVDAMKEMS
+859 LLDFVDAMKQMAE
-871 ALNKMPCIDMYR
+871 LNKMPCIDMYR

-890 NGATLLSDG
+890 NGATLLADG

>member
-6 AADLDNAKSDV
+6 AADLNNAKSDV

-60 ASAIAAEAA
+60 ASAVSAVSA

-94 AFKVQGSGNVAA
+94 AFKVQGSGDVAA

-116 SVLIATYPSESGI
+116 SVLIATYPSPSGV

-141 LNSLHE
+141 LNSLHT

-153 LAASTHANIPPELVS
+153 LAASTHANIPAELVG
-168 HNCTLTVTDSHT
+168 HNCTLTVTDSYT

-221 ITDNAIT
+221 ITDLNVT

-252 TTGSLDDYLTSSSGY
+252 TTGSLDT
-267 IIAGTVTNSPT
+267 
-278 ASGFLSVHRWGSSGQ
+278 
-293 FVLQSY
+293 
-299 VDLTVAGR
+299 
-307 IYHRVYS
+307 
-314 GAWGAWYQPTP
+314 
-325 ADVSVTTAKI
+325 
-335 VDSAVTTAKIVD
+335 
-347 SAVTTAKIAD
+347 
-357 GSVTNAKLAVNYDY
+357 
-371 TSTITTGS
+371 
-379 LDDYL
+379 YL

-398 APTVSGFLS
+398 APTASGFLS
-407 VHRWGSAGQFVL
+407 VHRWGGSGQFVL
-419 QSYVDLTVAGRIYH
+419 QSYVDLSVAGKIYH
-433 RVYSGGAWGAWHQP
+433 RVYSGGAWGAWYQP
-447 TPADLSV
+447 TPGDVSVTTAKIVDLAV
-454 TTAKLADGSVT
+454 TTAKLA
-465 STKLADAS
+465 A
-473 VTNAKL
+473 
-479 AANYDY
+479 
-485 TATITSGSLD
+485 
-495 TYLSSGGYV
+495 
-504 IAGTVTNSPTAS
+504 
-516 GFLSV
+516 
-521 HRWGSA
+521 
-527 GQFVLQRYV
+527 
-536 DLTTPRRIYHRAYS
+536 
-550 GGTWGAWH
+550 
-558 QPTPDDLSLTTAK
+558 
-571 FADGAV
+571 
-577 TTPKLADASVD
+577 ASVD

-594 KYDWMATLVSGDVND
+594 KYDWLATLVSGDVND
-609 YTTQSGGWM
+609 YTTQSGGWV

-642 NFTLQRWYDFT
+642 NFILQRWYDFT
-653 NPSIFWVR
+653 DPSIFWVR
-661 KNFNGTWSAW
+661 KNYNGTWSAW

-678 VLPKTGKNVICLGD
+678 VLPKTGKKVICLGD

-747 DLTAACAR
+747 GLTAACAR

-811 GAINYAVNKICTAY
+811 GAINYAVNTICTAY

-850 TYANSRGNY
+850 VYANSRGNY
-859 LLEFVDAMKEMS
+859 LLDFVDAMKQMAE
-871 ALNKMPCIDMYR
+871 LNKMPCIDMYR

>member
-60 ASAIAAEAA
+60 ASAITAESA

-79 YTTEALGRAA
+79 YVDEPTGRAA

-94 AFKVQGSGNVAA
+94 AFKVQGSGDAAA

-116 SVLIATYPSESGI
+116 SVLIATYPSSSVI

-141 LNSLHE
+141 LNSLHT

-153 LAASTHANIPPELVS
+153 LAASTHANIPAELVG
-168 HNCTLTVTDSHT
+168 HNCTLTVTDSYT
-180 SGGRFQIQEITDW
+180 SSGRFQIQEITDW

-203 SDGASSGA
+203 SDGIQSGA

-221 ITDNAIT
+221 ITDLNVT
-228 TAKIADLAVTNAK
+228 TAKIADSAVTNAK
-241 LAVNYDYTSTI
+241 LAENYDYTSTI
-252 TTGSLDDYLTSSSGY
+252 TTGSLDTYLNSGGY
-267 IIAGTVTNSPT
+267 VIAGTVTNAPT
-278 ASGFLSVHRWGSSGQ
+278 ASGFLTVHKWGTVGQ

-299 VDLTVAGR
+299 VDLTTPGN
-307 IYHRVYS
+307 VYFRKYS
-314 GAWGAWYQPTP
+314 GGAWGVWYQPTP

-335 VDSAVTTAKIVD
+335 ADSAVTNAKIAD

-357 GSVTNAKLAVNYDY
+357 
-371 TSTITTGS
+371 
-379 LDDYL
+379 
-384 TSSSGYIIAGTVTN
+384 
-398 APTVSGFLS
+398 
-407 VHRWGSAGQFVL
+407 SA
-419 QSYVDLTVAGRIYH
+419 
-433 RVYSGGAWGAWHQP
+433 
-447 TPADLSV
+447 
-454 TTAKLADGSVT
+454 
-465 STKLADAS
+465 

-495 TYLSSGGYV
+495 TYLNSGGYI
-504 IAGTVTNSPTAS
+504 IAGTITNAPTVS
-516 GFLSV
+516 GYLSV
-521 HRWGSA
+521 HRWGGS

-536 DLTTPRRIYHRAYS
+536 DMTTPGRVYFRKY
-550 GGTWGAWH
+550 GGAWSAWY
-558 QPTPDDLSLTTAK
+558 QPTPADVSVTTEKIADSAVTTAK
-571 FADGAV
+571 
-577 TTPKLADASVD
+577 LAEASVD

-594 KYDWMATLVSGDVND
+594 KYDWVATLLSGDVND

-632 LFVHKFGASG
+632 LFVHKFAAGG
-642 NFTLQRWYDFT
+642 NFILQRWHDFT
-653 NPSIFWVR
+653 DPSIFWVR
-661 KNFNGTWSAW
+661 KNYNGTWSAW

-678 VLPKTGKNVICLGD
+678 VLPKTGKKVICLGD

-747 DLTAACAR
+747 GLTAACAR

-772 AAVNWSTVD
+772 AAVDWSTVD

-859 LLEFVDAMKEMS
+859 LLDFVDAMKQMAE
-871 ALNKMPCIDMYR
+871 LNKMPCVDMYR

-910 IAEKIAAG
+910 IAEKVAAG

>member
-60 ASAIAAEAA
+60 ASAVSAVSA

-94 AFKVQGSGNVAA
+94 AFKVQGSGDVAA
-106 YEYRRTNSTT
+106 YEYRRTDAST
-116 SVLIATYPSESGI
+116 SVLIATYPSPSGV

-141 LNSLHE
+141 LNSLHT

-153 LAASTHANIPPELVS
+153 LAASTHANIPAELVG
-168 HNCTLTVTDSHT
+168 HNCTLTVTDSYT
-180 SGGRFQIQEITDW
+180 SSGRFQIQEITDW
-193 NFPSIKLSRL
+193 NFPSIKFARL

-221 ITDNAIT
+221 ITDLNVT

-252 TTGSLDDYLTSSSGY
+252 TTGSLDT
-267 IIAGTVTNSPT
+267 
-278 ASGFLSVHRWGSSGQ
+278 
-293 FVLQSY
+293 
-299 VDLTVAGR
+299 
-307 IYHRVYS
+307 
-314 GAWGAWYQPTP
+314 
-325 ADVSVTTAKI
+325 
-335 VDSAVTTAKIVD
+335 
-347 SAVTTAKIAD
+347 
-357 GSVTNAKLAVNYDY
+357 
-371 TSTITTGS
+371 
-379 LDDYL
+379 YL

-398 APTVSGFLS
+398 APTASGFLT

-433 RVYSGGAWGAWHQP
+433 RVYSGSAWGAWYLP
-447 TPADLSV
+447 TPADVSV
-454 TTAKLADGSVT
+454 TTAKIADSAVTTAKIADSAVTTAKIADLAI
-465 STKLADAS
+465 
-473 VTNAKL
+473 TNAKL

-495 TYLSSGGYV
+495 TYLNSGGYIV
-504 IAGTVTNSPTAS
+504 SGTITNAPTAS

-521 HRWGSA
+521 HRWGGS
-527 GQFVLQRYV
+527 GQFVLQSYV
-536 DLTTPRRIYHRAYS
+536 DLSVAGKIYHRVYS
-550 GGTWGAWH
+550 GGAWGAWY
-558 QPTPDDLSLTTAK
+558 QPTPGDVSVTTAK
-571 FADGAV
+571 IVDLAV
-577 TTPKLADASVD
+577 TTAKLAAASVD

-594 KYDWMATLVSGDVND
+594 KYDWLATLVSGDVND
-609 YTTQSGGWM
+609 YTTQSGGWV

-642 NFTLQRWYDFT
+642 NFILQRWYDFT
-653 NPSIFWVR
+653 DPSIFWVR
-661 KNFNGTWSAW
+661 KNYNGTWSAW

-678 VLPKTGKNVICLGD
+678 VLPKTGKKVICLGD

-747 DLTAACAR
+747 GLTAACAR

-811 GAINYAVNKICTAY
+811 GAINYAVNTICTAY

-850 TYANSRGNY
+850 VYANSRGNY
-859 LLEFVDAMKEMS
+859 LLDFVDAMKQMAE
-871 ALNKMPCIDMYR
+871 LNKMPCIDMYR

>member
-53 DNAAAAA
+53 DKAAAAA
-60 ASAIAAEAA
+60 ASAVSASNYALAAEAA

-94 AFKVQGSGNVAA
+94 AFKVQGSAEVAA

-116 SVLIATYPSESGI
+116 SVLIATYPSTSGV

-141 LNSLHE
+141 LNSLHT

-153 LAASTHANIPPELVS
+153 LAASTHANIPAELVG
-168 HNCTLTVTDSHT
+168 HNCTLTVTDSYT
-180 SGGRFQIQEITDW
+180 SSGRFQIQEITDW

-203 SDGASSGA
+203 SDGASSGT

-221 ITDNAIT
+221 ITNLNVT
-228 TAKIADLAVTNAK
+228 TAKIADSAVTNAK
-241 LAVNYDYTSTI
+241 LAVNYDYTETL
-252 TTGSLDDYLTSSSGY
+252 TTGSLDTYLTASTGY
-267 IIAGTVTNSPT
+267 IVAGAMTNAPT
-278 ASGFLSVHRWGSSGQ
+278 GSGFLTVHKWGSSGQ
-293 FVLQSY
+293 FILQSY
-299 VDLTVAGR
+299 VDLTVAGK

-314 GAWGAWYQPTP
+314 GGAWGVWYQPTPADASVTTAKMADDSVTTSKLSSNAITNAKLAVNYDYTETLTTGSLDTYLNSGGYIVSGTITNAPTASGYLSVHRWGSVGQFVLQRYVDMTTPGKVYFRKYGGGAWEQWYQPTP

-335 VDSAVTTAKIVD
+335 VDSAVTTAKLE
-347 SAVTTAKIAD
+347 A
-357 GSVTNAKLAVNYDY
+357 
-371 TSTITTGS
+371 
-379 LDDYL
+379 
-384 TSSSGYIIAGTVTN
+384 
-398 APTVSGFLS
+398 
-407 VHRWGSAGQFVL
+407 
-419 QSYVDLTVAGRIYH
+419 
-433 RVYSGGAWGAWHQP
+433 
-447 TPADLSV
+447 
-454 TTAKLADGSVT
+454 
-465 STKLADAS
+465 
-473 VTNAKL
+473 
-479 AANYDY
+479 
-485 TATITSGSLD
+485 
-495 TYLSSGGYV
+495 
-504 IAGTVTNSPTAS
+504 
-516 GFLSV
+516 
-521 HRWGSA
+521 
-527 GQFVLQRYV
+527 
-536 DLTTPRRIYHRAYS
+536 
-550 GGTWGAWH
+550 
-558 QPTPDDLSLTTAK
+558 
-571 FADGAV
+571 
-577 TTPKLADASVD
+577 ASVD

-594 KYDWMATLVSGDVND
+594 KYDWVETLVSGDVND
-609 YTTQSGGWM
+609 YTTQSGGRM

-632 LFVHKFGASG
+632 LFVHKFGATG
-642 NFTLQRWYDFT
+642 NFILQRWHDFT
-653 NPSIFWVR
+653 DPSIFWVR
-661 KNFNGTWSAW
+661 KSYNGTWSAW

-678 VLPKTGKNVICLGD
+678 VLPKTGKKVICLGD

-772 AAVNWSTVD
+772 AAVDWSSVD
-781 YIVAAYGTNDYGSPD
+781 YIVAEYGTNDYGSPD
-796 VPLGTTTDTTGATFK
+796 VTLGTTTDTTGATFK

-825 PNIKILFVSPI
+825 PKIKILFVSPI

-850 TYANSRGNY
+850 VYVNSRGNY
-859 LLEFVDAMKEMS
+859 LLDFVDAMKQMAE
-871 ALNKMPCIDMYR
+871 LNKMPCVDMYR

-910 IAEKIAAG
+910 IAEKVAAG

>member
-1 MTQIT
+1 MTTYTLTIATNDLGLGVINGARVVVERKRTLVTDIFNGQSISTNSAATNSSGIATILLEPDDGSVYHKLKIFDLAGILVYSKIFTMPPQDVAVTALPVQDIISSSATQAVAASVTATAQAVISAAQAVIATDQAGTATTQAGIATDKAVLT
-6 AADLDNAKSDV
+6 AADRVQTGLDAIATAADRVQTNSDV
-17 DTIANIANSTSTSVT
+17 IAANS
-32 DRLGNTRR
+32 
-40 TLYSLAN
+40 
-47 EFPNAS
+47 
-53 DNAAAAA
+53 
-60 ASAIAAEAA
+60 A

-79 YTTEALGRAA
+79 YTTEAAGRAA

-94 AFKVQGSGNVAA
+94 AFKVQGSGDVAA

-116 SVLIATYPSESGI
+116 SVLIATYPSVSGV
-129 FMFRGVVTSGVD
+129 FMFRGVVSSGVD
-141 LNSLHE
+141 LNSLHT

-153 LAASTHANIPPELVS
+153 LAASTHANIPAELVG
-168 HNCTLTVTDSHT
+168 HNCTLTVTDSYT

-193 NFPSIKLSRL
+193 NFPSIKFSRL
-203 SDGASSGA
+203 SDGASSGT

-221 ITDNAIT
+221 I
-228 TAKIADLAVTNAK
+228 ADLNVTNEK
-241 LAVNYDYTSTI
+241 LAD
-252 TTGSLDDYLTSSSGY
+252 
-267 IIAGTVTNSPT
+267 A
-278 ASGFLSVHRWGSSGQ
+278 
-293 FVLQSY
+293 
-299 VDLTVAGR
+299 
-307 IYHRVYS
+307 
-314 GAWGAWYQPTP
+314 
-325 ADVSVTTAKI
+325 
-335 VDSAVTTAKIVD
+335 
-347 SAVTTAKIAD
+347 
-357 GSVTNAKLAVNYDY
+357 SVTNAKLAANYDY
-371 TSTITTGS
+371 TATITSGS
-379 LDDYL
+379 LDTYL
-384 TSSSGYIIAGTVTN
+384 NSGGYIVSGTVTN
-398 APTVSGFLS
+398 APTVSGYLS
-407 VHRWGSAGQFVL
+407 VHRWGGSGQFVL
-419 QSYVDLTVAGRIYH
+419 QRYVDLTTPGKIYF
-433 RVYSGGAWGAWHQP
+433 RKYGGGAWEQWYQP
-447 TPADLSV
+447 TPADASV
-454 TTAKLADGSVT
+454 TNAKLADASVT
-465 STKLADAS
+465 NEKLADAS

-504 IAGTVTNSPTAS
+504 IAGTVTNAPTAS

-527 GQFVLQRYV
+527 GQFVLQSYV
-536 DLTTPRRIYHRAYS
+536 DLTVAGKIYHRVYS
-550 GGTWGAWH
+550 GGAWGAWY
-558 QPTPDDLSLTTAK
+558 QPTPGDGSVSTA
-571 FADGAV
+571 
-577 TTPKLADASVD
+577 KLADDSVTSIKLAAASVD

-594 KYDWMATLVSGDVND
+594 KYDWMATPTSGDVND

-642 NFTLQRWYDFT
+642 NFILQRWHDFAD
-653 NPSIFWVR
+653 PSIFWVR
-661 KNFNGTWSAW
+661 KNYNGTWSAW

-796 VPLGTTTDTTGATFK
+796 VTLGTTTDTTGATFK

-850 TYANSRGNY
+850 VYANSRGNY
-859 LLEFVDAMKEMS
+859 LLDFVDAMKEMA
-871 ALNKMPCIDMYR
+871 ALNKMPCVDMYR

-890 NGATLLSDG
+890 TGATLLSDG

>member
-6 AADLDNAKSDV
+6 ATDLNNAKLDV
-17 DTIANIANSTSTSVT
+17 DTIAGIANSTSTSVT

-53 DNAAAAA
+53 DKAAAAA
-60 ASAIAAEAA
+60 ASAVSASLYAIAAEAA
-69 RDAALIQAGV
+69 RDAALIQSGV
-79 YTTEALGRAA
+79 YETEALGRAA

-94 AFKVQGSGNVAA
+94 AFKVQGSGDVAA
-106 YEYRRTNSTT
+106 YEYRRTDSTT
-116 SVLIATYPSESGI
+116 SVLIATYPSASGV
-129 FMFRGVVTSGVD
+129 FMFRGVVASGVD
-141 LNSLHE
+141 LNSLHT

-153 LAASTHANIPPELVS
+153 LAASTHPNIPSELVG
-168 HNCTLTVTDSHT
+168 HNCTLTVTDSYT

-193 NFPSIKLSRL
+193 NFPSIKFSRL

-221 ITDNAIT
+221 ITDLNVT
-228 TAKIADLAVTNAK
+228 TAKLADLAVTNAK

-267 IIAGTVTNSPT
+267 V
-278 ASGFLSVHRWGSSGQ
+278 
-293 FVLQSY
+293 
-299 VDLTVAGR
+299 
-307 IYHRVYS
+307 
-314 GAWGAWYQPTP
+314 
-325 ADVSVTTAKI
+325 
-335 VDSAVTTAKIVD
+335 
-347 SAVTTAKIAD
+347 
-357 GSVTNAKLAVNYDY
+357 
-371 TSTITTGS
+371 
-379 LDDYL
+379 
-384 TSSSGYIIAGTVTN
+384 IAGTVTN
-398 APTVSGFLS
+398 APTASGFLS

-419 QSYVDLTVAGRIYH
+419 QSYVDLTTPGKIYFRAYSGGTWSTWYQPTPADLSVTTAKLVDLSVTTAKIADSAVTTAKIADLAITNAKLAVNYDYTATLTTGSLDTYLTASTGYIIAGAMTNAPTASGFLTVHRWGSVGQFVLQSYVDLSVAGKIYH
-433 RVYSGGAWGAWHQP
+433 RVYSGGAWGAWYQP

-454 TTAKLADGSVT
+454 TTAKLADSAVT
-465 STKLADAS
+465 T
-473 VTNAKL
+473 AKL
-479 AANYDY
+479 AE
-485 TATITSGSLD
+485 
-495 TYLSSGGYV
+495 
-504 IAGTVTNSPTAS
+504 
-516 GFLSV
+516 
-521 HRWGSA
+521 
-527 GQFVLQRYV
+527 
-536 DLTTPRRIYHRAYS
+536 
-550 GGTWGAWH
+550 
-558 QPTPDDLSLTTAK
+558 
-571 FADGAV
+571 
-577 TTPKLADASVD
+577 ASVD

-594 KYDWMATLVSGDVND
+594 KYDWIATISTGDVND

-632 LFVHKFGASG
+632 LFVHKFGAGG
-642 NFTLQRWYDFT
+642 NFILQRWYDFT
-653 NPSIFWVR
+653 DPSIFWVR
-661 KNFNGTWSAW
+661 KNYNGTWSAW

-678 VLPKTGKNVICLGD
+678 VLPKTGKKVICLGD

-738 DYISTGDYS
+738 DYISTGDYTE
-747 DLTAACAR
+747 LTDACAR

-772 AAVNWSTVD
+772 AAVDWATVD

-796 VPLGTTTDTTGATFK
+796 VPIGTTTDTTGATFK

-850 TYANSRGNY
+850 VYVNSRGNY
-859 LLEFVDAMKEMS
+859 LLDFVDAMKEMA
-871 ALNKMPCIDMYR
+871 ALNKMPCVDMYR

-899 LHPVAGVGYQR
+899 LHPVTGVGYQR